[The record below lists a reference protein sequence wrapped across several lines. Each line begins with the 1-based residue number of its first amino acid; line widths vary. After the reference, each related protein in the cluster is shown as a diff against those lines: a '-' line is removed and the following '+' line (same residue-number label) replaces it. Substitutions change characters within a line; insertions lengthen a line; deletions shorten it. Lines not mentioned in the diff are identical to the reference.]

1 MKWNCSSIFGRSTN
15 SGKMSQGQS
24 KINAYLGLKMQNNTQ
39 KISFFHPDGISA
51 LFSKSLRIRVGMKKN
66 GPKKKFAIK
75 KTKKMISEMY
85 ISGSFSMFSLNF
97 NTKVLL

>member
-51 LFSKSLRIRVGMKKN
+51 LFSKSMMRIRVGMKKTARKKSSPLKR
-66 GPKKKFAIK
+66 PKKW
-75 KTKKMISEMY
+75 
-85 ISGSFSMFSLNF
+85 
-97 NTKVLL
+97 